1 MTEEPRK
8 PSMRKPVILLG
19 AVLGV
24 LVVAGGSFFG
34 GMAFQR
40 YRQTSVQQQFFAD
53 RGFGTGGQAP
63 LFGSGGPQGE
73 FVPLGD
79 AGGAGGQAVTGR
91 GANGTVGSLEGD
103 TLQLTTAEGDIT
115 VTLTDETVLT
125 RTATAE
131 RSDLQAGARVA
142 VIGERDDSGVITA
155 AVIQILPDTPQE

>member
-53 RGFGTGGQAP
+53 RGFGAGGQAP
-63 LFGSGGPQGE
+63 LFGSGAPQGE

-79 AGGAGGQAVTGR
+79 EGGAGGQAVTGR
-91 GANGTVGSLEGD
+91 GANGTVGSLAGD
-103 TLQLTTAEGDIT
+103 TLQLTTAEGEIT

-131 RSDLQAGARVA
+131 RSDLHAGARVA

>member
-53 RGFGTGGQAP
+53 RGFGAGGQAP

-73 FVPLGD
+73 FVPFGD

-131 RSDLQAGARVA
+131 RSDLQAGARVT
-142 VIGERDDSGVITA
+142 VIGERDDSGDITA

>member
-1 MTEEPRK
+1 
-8 PSMRKPVILLG
+8 MRKPAILLG
-19 AVLGV
+19 VVLGV

-53 RGFGTGGQAP
+53 RGFGAGGQAP

-73 FVPLGD
+73 FVPFGD
-79 AGGAGGQAVTGR
+79 AGGAGGGQAVTER
-91 GANGTVGSLEGD
+91 GANGTVESLEGD
-103 TLQLTTAEGDIT
+103 TLRLTTAEGEIT

-125 RTATAE
+125 LTATGE
-131 RSDLQAGARVA
+131 RSDLQAGARVT
-142 VIGERDDSGVITA
+142 VIGQRDDSGDLTA

>member
-1 MTEEPRK
+1 
-8 PSMRKPVILLG
+8 MRKPVILVG

-40 YRQTSVQQQFFAD
+40 YRQTNVQQQFFAD
-53 RGFGTGGQAP
+53 RGFGAGGQAP

-73 FVPLGD
+73 FGPFGD
-79 AGGAGGQAVTGR
+79 AGGAGGGQAVTER
-91 GANGTVGSLEGD
+91 GANGTVESLEGD
-103 TLQLTTAEGDIT
+103 TLRLTTAEGEIT

-125 RTATAE
+125 LTATAE
-131 RSDLQAGARVA
+131 RSDLQAGARVT
-142 VIGERDDSGVITA
+142 VIGQRDDSGDLTA